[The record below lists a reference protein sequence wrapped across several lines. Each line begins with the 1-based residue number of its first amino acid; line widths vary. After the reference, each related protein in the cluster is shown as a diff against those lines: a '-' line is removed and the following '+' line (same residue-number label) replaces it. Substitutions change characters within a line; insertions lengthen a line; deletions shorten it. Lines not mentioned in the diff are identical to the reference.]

1 MLMTNKKWFTLVE
14 LIVVITI
21 LSVLATIWFVSY
33 TWYGVSA
40 RDSVRLADT
49 QNIQKSLWIYKIK
62 EGRYPTPEDKV
73 DVTSSWVTLNYQ
85 WYAWEKVLWLIWVHG
100 WWVDPLTED
109 YYTYAT
115 NAARVKY
122 QLLSYFE
129 KQENAW
135 SQANVLTATY
145 ATLADRYPKLSWD
158 KVWIIVNNLTKE
170 PLQTTGMDIDISQ
183 PTSTYEAYLSNDEV
197 ITWEN
202 VSLWTIYSNSSCKR
216 LKENDSTLPDGKYM
230 IDPLADWNE
239 IEVLCDMT
247 TDWGGWTLYT
257 WKNIH
262 ELPTIWFLEVHPEK
276 LQIKFNQIRW
286 NYRAPLGTELPVI
299 YDIFSLEEAIMLLS
313 GGERIDSTLR
323 DDPSLHYNSTEKFS
337 QAISFGE
344 KNSSGVNIGDF
355 QLGIRQNNISY
366 FASWRNSTTNEYYT
380 NMWTSF
386 PWNKSNVSKYLWF
399 PSTPYNST
407 YRVWDET
414 FESISAYA
422 YWTDDRSISIWIK

>member
-1 MLMTNKKWFTLVE
+1 MQNKKWFTLVE

-73 DVTSSWVTLNYQ
+73 NVTSSWVTLNYQ

-100 WWVDPLTED
+100 WWVDPLTQD

-115 NAARVKY
+115 NTARVKY

-135 SQANVLTATY
+135 SQVSLHQSTY
-145 ATLADRYPKLSWD
+145 ATLVDRYPKLSWD

-170 PLQTTGMDIDISQ
+170 PLQATGMDIDISQ
-183 PTSTYEAYLSNDEV
+183 PTSTYEVHMSNEEV
-197 ITWEN
+197 ITWDN
-202 VSLWTIYSNSSCKR
+202 VSLWIIYSKSSCNR

-230 IDPLADWNE
+230 IDPLANWNE

-247 TDWGGWTLYT
+247 TDWGGWTLYSG
-257 WKNIH
+257 KNIYGFPAIGY
-262 ELPTIWFLEVHPEK
+262 LSVFPEK
-276 LQIKFNQIRW
+276 LNINFSKVRW
-286 NYRAPLGTELPVI
+286 NYKSPLWKELPLI
-299 YDIFSLEEAIMLLS
+299 YKFYNQEEWKLLFSHWEQVDV
-313 GGERIDSTLR
+313 DSW
-323 DDPSLHYNSTEKFS
+323 DNINLHYKNTQDFS
-337 QAISFGE
+337 NAFSFWE
-344 KNSSGVNIGDF
+344 KNTSWVNENDF
-355 QLGIRQNNISY
+355 KQWIILDNLDRIISWKNTSVNTY
-366 FASWRNSTTNEYYT
+366 FI
-380 NMWTSF
+380 NMWTVF
-386 PWNKSNVSKYLWF
+386 TRTKHNEQYLYF
-399 PSTPYNST
+399 PSTPYNGT
-407 YRVWDET
+407 YKIWDET

-422 YWTDDRSISIWIK
+422 YWTDDRSIAIWIK